1 MQLETERLILRKWK
15 EADLEP
21 FCKITSD
28 PEVRRYYPGVLTADE
43 TKALVTK
50 VEAHFNKE
58 SFGLFALEL
67 KSTGEFIG
75 YTGLM
80 KPTIQAHF
88 MPCVE
93 IGWQLSKKH
102 WGNGY
107 APEAAA
113 KALEDGF
120 VRIGLDEIVS
130 FTTVSND
137 KSIRVMQKLQMT
149 RNPKD
154 DYSHP
159 ALPEGHPL
167 KPHVLFRLSKAIW
180 TSQDL
185 I

>member
-1 MQLETERLILRKWK
+1 MQLETERLFLRHWQ
-15 EADLEP
+15 ESDVEP
-21 FCKITSD
+21 FCAITSD
-28 PEVRRYYPGVLTADE
+28 PEVRRYYPNVLSASE
-43 TKALVTK
+43 TKTLVVRIK
-50 VEAHFNKE
+50 AHFEKE
-58 SFGLFALEL
+58 NFGLWSVEL

-75 YTGLM
+75 YTGLQ
-80 KPTIQAHF
+80 KPTIEAHF

-93 IGWQLSKKH
+93 IGWTIAKKH

-120 VRIGLDEIVS
+120 TRIGLDEIVS

-137 KSIRVMQKLQMT
+137 KSIRVMEKLGMT

-159 ALPEGHPL
+159 LLPQGHPL
-167 KPHVLFRLSKAIW
+167 KPHVLFRLSKSEW
-180 TSQDL
+180 L
-185 I
+185 IRQRL